1 MIRLEMAIMSS
12 PFLNLP
18 TELRQK
24 IFLET
29 INDDD
34 FLERIELR
42 ANPAGSNRWKAKWE
56 FGLSS
61 LPAPLWAYVHST
73 FAGDLMWVKCQW
85 TARAS
90 MLGSEKE
97 KAWDALFGERSL
109 A

>member
-1 MIRLEMAIMSS
+1 MAS

-29 INDDD
+29 VSDEDL
-34 FLERIELR
+34 LEKIELR
-42 ANPAGSNRWKAKWE
+42 AHPAGSNRWKAKWE
-56 FGLSS
+56 FELSS
-61 LPAPLWAYVHST
+61 LPAPFWAYVHSA
-73 FAGDLMWVKCQW
+73 FAGDLMWVKDQW

-90 MLGSEKE
+90 VLGFEKE
-97 KAWDALFGERSL
+97 KAWNALFGERLL